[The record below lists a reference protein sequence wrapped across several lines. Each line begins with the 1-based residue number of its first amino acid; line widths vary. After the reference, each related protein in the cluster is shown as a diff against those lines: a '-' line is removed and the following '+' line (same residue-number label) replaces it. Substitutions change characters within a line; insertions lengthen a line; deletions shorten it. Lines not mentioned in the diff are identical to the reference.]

1 MYLFRLLCMFL
12 EAFFVTDVGHEPVD
26 FFFCLN
32 IFKYKVKIY
41 LTLIVTDKVC

>member
-12 EAFFVTDVGHEPVD
+12 EAFFVTDVGHELVD
-26 FFFCLN
+26 FFCLN

-41 LTLIVTDKVC
+41 FTLIVTDKVC